1 MITKQPIILL
11 NFTGVYDY
19 EIFASSPC
27 ITHVDCRDI
36 SGVDCYCDEEARAK
50 LRRRLAP
57 YPAKALHFIDSGDF
71 HYLTE
76 YWVSRLREPFSLIV
90 FDHHPDMQQPQW
102 EGVVSCG
109 GWVSDVLRNNP
120 FVCNIIVVGAS
131 DELIAQ
137 IPGALREKVV
147 FYSQSEIDH
156 HRAWPS
162 KAGSLIHEPVYIS
175 IDKDVLRKQDAVTDW
190 SNGDMTLLQLQAV
203 LRIIYAHEQVIGV
216 DITGECSASLDYLSE
231 LKSTAVDNRAN
242 EELMRMICQHD
253 CG

>member
-27 ITHVDCRDI
+27 ITHVDCHDI

-76 YWVSRLREPFSLIV
+76 YWVSRLCEPFSLIV
-90 FDHHPDMQQPQW
+90 FDHHP
-102 EGVVSCG
+102 
-109 GWVSDVLRNNP
+109 
-120 FVCNIIVVGAS
+120 
-131 DELIAQ
+131 
-137 IPGALREKVV
+137 
-147 FYSQSEIDH
+147 
-156 HRAWPS
+156 
-162 KAGSLIHEPVYIS
+162 
-175 IDKDVLRKQDAVTDW
+175 
-190 SNGDMTLLQLQAV
+190 
-203 LRIIYAHEQVIGV
+203 
-216 DITGECSASLDYLSE
+216 E
-231 LKSTAVDNRAN
+231 LKSAAVDNRAN

>member
-1 MITKQPIILL
+1 MVKTYIKFFNSCACSLFFSRKISIFATMITKQPIILL

-19 EIFASSPC
+19 EAFASSPC
-27 ITHVDCRDI
+27 ITHVDCHDI
-36 SGVDCYCDEEARAK
+36 SGVDCYCDEEARAE

-76 YWVSRLREPFSLIV
+76 YWVSRLCEPFSLIV
-90 FDHHPDMQQPQW
+90 F
-102 EGVVSCG
+102 
-109 GWVSDVLRNNP
+109 
-120 FVCNIIVVGAS
+120 
-131 DELIAQ
+131 
-137 IPGALREKVV
+137 
-147 FYSQSEIDH
+147 DH

-203 LRIIYAHEQVIGV
+203 LRIIYAHERVVGV

-231 LKSTAVDNRAN
+231 LKNTAVDNRAN

>member
-27 ITHVDCRDI
+27 ITHVDCHDI
-36 SGVDCYCDEEARAK
+36 SGVDCYCDEEARAE

-76 YWVSRLREPFSLIV
+76 YWVSRLCEPFSLIV
-90 FDHHPDMQQPQW
+90 FDHHPDMQQ
-102 EGVVSCG
+102 
-109 GWVSDVLRNNP
+109 
-120 FVCNIIVVGAS
+120 
-131 DELIAQ
+131 
-137 IPGALREKVV
+137 
-147 FYSQSEIDH
+147 
-156 HRAWPS
+156 
-162 KAGSLIHEPVYIS
+162 
-175 IDKDVLRKQDAVTDW
+175 
-190 SNGDMTLLQLQAV
+190 LQAV
-203 LRIIYAHEQVIGV
+203 LRIIYAHERVIGV

-231 LKSTAVDNRAN
+231 LKSAAVDNRTN